1 MLLHRAPRQE
11 GGGILYSSASA
22 TRRSVE
28 PREAARAMH
37 AHMGCT
43 VHRRE
48 QLCGRIRYGIVDLN
62 GTKCNDLLSGRIH
75 ELFKDVVI
83 RLPRALQRLG
93 FQYGMFCGDNMT
105 HCLLG
110 DLDLTLMH

>member
-1 MLLHRAPRQE
+1 MRPGKKGAVSFTRARQ
-11 GGGILYSSASA
+11 
-22 TRRSVE
+22 RRVGLSNRVKLRARCTLIWAVQCIGE
-28 PREAARAMH
+28 SNYVAAY
-37 AHMGCT
+37 GT
-43 VHRRE
+43 VS
-48 QLCGRIRYGIVDLN
+48 IVDLN

-110 DLDLTLMH
+110 DLDLALMH